1 MGMLDGDIE
10 AYYDRG
16 DEEDRL
22 STGDGLLEY
31 ARTQVLLGRFL
42 PPPPARILDVGGGPG
57 RYAVW
62 LASEGYEV
70 ILIDPVPLHVAQAR
84 ARADRHPFQAQL
96 GDARALDFANDTFDA
111 VVLLGPL
118 YHLTERDE
126 RVGALR
132 EAMRVVRPAGVVVAA
147 GISRFASLIVG
158 VCQDLIADP
167 DYVAIAEVDI
177 RAGQHRATPGGRYF
191 TTAFFHHPDE
201 LREEAS
207 EAGLTDVE
215 ILAVEGPWCEL
226 PDLRERHADPA
237 RWDSLLHA
245 IELVE
250 REPSLLGAS
259 SHIVAVGRRPPDR

>member
-1 MGMLDGDIE
+1 MLGSE
-10 AYYDRG
+10 VTSYYDRG

-22 STGDGLLEY
+22 VTGDGVLEY

-42 PPPPARILDVGGGPG
+42 PAPPARILDVGGGPG
-57 RYAVW
+57 RYAAW

-70 ILIDPVPLHVAQAR
+70 TLIDPVPLHVAQAQ
-84 ARADRHPFQAQL
+84 ARADRRPFRAQL
-96 GDARALDFANDTFDA
+96 GHARALEFADGSFDA
-111 VVLLGPL
+111 VVMLGPL
-118 YHLTERDE
+118 YHLPERDE

-132 EAMRVVRPAGVVVAA
+132 EAMRVVRPGGVVVAA

-158 VCQDLIADP
+158 VCQDLITDP
-167 DYVAIAEVDI
+167 DYVAIVEVDI
-177 RAGQHRATPGGRYF
+177 RAGQHRATPDGRYF

-201 LREEAS
+201 LRAEAF

-226 PDLRERHADPA
+226 PDLRERYADPS

-259 SHIVAVGRRPPDR
+259 GHIVAIGCRPPGR